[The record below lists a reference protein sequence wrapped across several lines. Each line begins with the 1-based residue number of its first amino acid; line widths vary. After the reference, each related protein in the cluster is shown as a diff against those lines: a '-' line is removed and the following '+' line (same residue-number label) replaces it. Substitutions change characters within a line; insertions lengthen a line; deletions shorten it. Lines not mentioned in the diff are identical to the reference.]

1 MARRRVWA
9 ATDIGLVRKTNE
21 DCFGLATTISGGLSR
36 EEWQGELSTTTGV
49 GWAVIADGMGGH
61 EAGEIASRSVVESL
75 HGRADLLVS
84 EAGIAAALNEANA
97 TIFES
102 IAGGRGRPG
111 MGSTIVGAVFVR
123 QQCFAFNIGDSR
135 LYLKRN
141 SELFQMST
149 DDTTGASRSGMH
161 SRSHALTQSLGGTR
175 YPVPLFPHLR
185 TWRPIHDDILILGSD
200 GLSDMLSD
208 DEILA
213 NLVLDEHPAR
223 GLVEAALRA
232 GGRDNVTAIVIGP
245 EAD

>member
-9 ATDIGLVRKTNE
+9 ATDIGLVRKSNE
-21 DCFGLATTISGGLSR
+21 DCFGLAAIISGGRSR

-61 EAGEIASRSVVESL
+61 EAGEIASRAVVESL

-84 EAGIAAALNEANA
+84 EAGIVAALNEANA

-111 MGSTIVGAVFVR
+111 MGSTIVGVVFVR
-123 QQCFAFNIGDSR
+123 QECFAFNIGDSR
-135 LYLKRN
+135 LYLKRK

-149 DDTTGASRSGMH
+149 DDTMGAGRSGTH

-175 YPVPLFPHLR
+175 DPVPLFPHLR
-185 TWRPIHDDILILGSD
+185 TWRPIRDDILILGSD
-200 GLSDMLSD
+200 GLSDMLSED
-208 DEILA
+208 DILA
-213 NLVLDEHPAR
+213 NLVLDGHPAR
-223 GLVEAALRA
+223 GLVEAAVSA

-245 EAD
+245 EVD